1 MAKKKKLPLWAS
13 VVVVV
18 VALLL
23 DWLGFVELGE
33 DDGEPDRVPS
43 GAPVADVPVS
53 GSSGHLLGEAPRGA
67 DLTRLDR
74 IGYSVGY
81 DEDRANPAWVGYH
94 LVGRPKQE
102 AGDRPGFWTDKET
115 ARQIKTGDYTRS
127 GYSRGHMAPNYAI
140 ASYYG
145 VEAQKQ
151 TFLMSNII
159 PQLQGLNGGA
169 WRALEENIPG
179 PDGYADTLG
188 EVWVVTGP
196 LYSGRVETLNDVD
209 VNDPRAVHIPSDCY
223 MIVVDEDGGGYRAMA
238 FIFPQEPPGDYDLAD
253 FLTTIDDIEDEA
265 GLDFFHGLPGEAAL
279 ESTQAA
285 SVW

>member
-1 MAKKKKLPLWAS
+1 MAKKKKLPLWVS
-13 VVVVV
+13 VLFVV
-18 VALLL
+18 VAVLL
-23 DWLGFVELGE
+23 DWLGFIELGE
-33 DDGEPDRVPS
+33 DDGAPDSVPS
-43 GAPVADVPVS
+43 GAPVADVPAS

-67 DLTRLDR
+67 ALTRLDR

-94 LVGRPKQE
+94 LVGLPQHE
-102 AGDRPGFWTDKET
+102 AGDRPGFRTDT
-115 ARQIKTGDYTRS
+115 QTDSQIKTGDYTRS

-145 VEAQKQ
+145 VDAQTE

-196 LYSGRVETLNDVD
+196 LYSGRVKTLNDADAVD
-209 VNDPRAVHIPSDCY
+209 IPSDCY

-238 FIFPQEPPGDYDLAD
+238 FIFPQEPPDDYDLAD

-265 GLDFFHGLPGEAAL
+265 DLDFFPGLPGEAAL
-279 ESTQAA
+279 ESAQAA